1 MTLPVFE
8 EKCEPARHRGRGGRA
23 DRRNPAPRAP
33 SPKGRG
39 HLRARRARQALVLA
53 TAAGMVLGG
62 GAVAAAEPA
71 PPTPAGASAP
81 PSAAAEAPDAT
92 QQTADGPQPDP
103 TRSPPAEQATTQ
115 KTPLSLPATTRSAII
130 SRAERWVSARVP
142 YSTSKHWSDGYRQDC
157 SGYVS
162 MAWGLKQNEW
172 TGSLAPY
179 GVRISKSDLRPGDIL
194 LFHNPANPKKGSHVT
209 LFGGWT
215 TSAHTYYKAYEQT
228 PPYTRARSTPYA
240 YWSNSSRYVAYRYR
254 GLITGAGGSAS
265 STAYPG
271 KKYFGKGKKNAH
283 VARLGKKL
291 VARGGGRFFATGPG
305 PSWSE
310 GDRRATRAFQRAQGW
325 SGANA
330 DGLPGP
336 TTWKLLVTGKGKNI
350 PAVKSDRGAVPA
362 ATGRIGTGHFGTG
375 HFGAGHFGTGHFG
388 AGHFGTGHFGTGH
401 TEPGSSGAFG
411 HRPAD
416 AGRRMFA

>member
-8 EKCEPARHRGRGGRA
+8 EKYEPASHRGRGGHA

-39 HLRARRARQALVLA
+39 QLRARRARQALVLA

-62 GAVAAAEPA
+62 GSAAAADPA
-71 PPTPAGASAP
+71 PPAPAGASAP
-81 PSAAAEAPDAT
+81 PSTAGEASDAT
-92 QQTADGPQPDP
+92 KQTADTHQSDTHQSDTHQSDTHQSDTPRPDP
-103 TRSPPAEQATTQ
+103 TRSPSAEQATAQ
-115 KTPLSLPATTRSAII
+115 KTPPSLPATTRSAII
-130 SRAERWVSARVP
+130 DRAKLWVAARVP
-142 YSTSKHWSDGYRQDC
+142 YSTTKHWSDGYRQDC

-172 TGSLAPY
+172 TGSLAQY
-179 GVRISKSDLRPGDIL
+179 GVRISKSDLQPGDIL

-209 LFGGWT
+209 IFGGWT

-228 PPYTRARSTPYA
+228 PPHTRTRSTPYA

-254 GLITGAGGSAS
+254 GLTTGAGGSAS

-283 VARLGKKL
+283 VTRLGKKL
-291 VARGGGRFFATGPG
+291 VARGGGRFYATGPG
-305 PSWSE
+305 PGWSAA
-310 GDRRATRAFQRAQGW
+310 DRRATQAFQRAQGW

-350 PAVKSDRGAVPA
+350 PAAKSNHGVVPT
-362 ATGRIGTGHFGTG
+362 ATGHI
-375 HFGAGHFGTGHFG
+375 GAGHI
-388 AGHFGTGHFGTGH
+388 
-401 TEPGSSGAFG
+401 EPGWSGASG